1 VSEQVVICKILCSLP
16 PSFRH
21 MLSVWD
27 SVPRNEQTIEN
38 LTLRL
43 LREEVRNKLQIQ
55 IDDEG
60 EKAFFLEGSGSG
72 QK

>member
-1 VSEQVVICKILCSLP
+1 
-16 PSFRH
+16 